1 MTYTLAYNLSEYS
14 NGLYLPSAYIVGL
27 DAAKTLTYIKKK
39 ATEENISEFNLPLSK
54 SIKKLLDIVVL
65 LSAKNLEK
73 KYNANPKKVIP
84 LTTLLTDAT
93 FSAKISDF
101 INRNLGEFLQIVM
114 QEQYPICVDIENKA
128 VANLAQLTLNPTLL
142 QPKIYFEQT
151 PEGLIYR
158 LHIQE
163 NNMTWLIQKK
173 PCLLVC
179 NDPAWIVRDNQLS
192 QIEGINSA
200 RLKPF
205 FTKDE
210 VVIPQKNLVDYCK
223 KIILPL
229 VEKLDFEHEG
239 FEIIPHNTIINAE
252 LSLFHNFLNP
262 SFGLSLRFDYGK
274 MTFPWKDSRQQKSF
288 LDIND
293 KAQVIIHHVKRQL
306 ENEVIYVEKL
316 QKIGLINQESN
327 YFSLAE
333 KPITSAENMINW
345 LILHQSTLEQE
356 GFTIAEPVLD
366 NKPIALLRPSLNHL
380 TTAQDNDW
388 FDLKIEVVVGT
399 FKIPFGQLVPNIREQ
414 NPYFLLP
421 DSTYFIIPT
430 EWMEKYQ
437 GIAQFGK
444 VQNQSIKI
452 ARNQAPAL
460 LEGTFLTGIENNPK
474 EDIKWT
480 PPQYLKA
487 ELRPYQVKGVQWLL
501 SHYHNN
507 LGACLADDMGLGK
520 TLQTIAMLL
529 YAREH
534 KKSDT
539 LMSLGTQTDIFNT
552 IEKED
557 IFQALQALIVLPAS
571 LVFNWESELKKFA
584 PSIRQYIHIGP
595 KRHKDMR
602 LIQRFDVVLTTYQ
615 TVAKDVALLE
625 KLEWEYIVLD
635 ESQYIKNKE
644 SDTFKAINQLKA
656 KHKMSLSGTPIENSL
671 ADLWAQMQF
680 INPGLLGSYA
690 FFDRSFLK
698 PIEKEHNEAQKEQL
712 RKLVKPYLLRRTKEE
727 VAKDLPPVIRQIVYS
742 EMGDEQR
749 KVYDKEKSA
758 IRNLLLGVELS
769 GKTTFEYQNIV
780 VQSLTLLRQLAIHP
794 QLVMPE
800 YRGGSAKFDDALA
813 KWYEAQSANHKMLI
827 FSFFVKNL
835 VLYQQHFD
843 TQHHPYALLTGDTS
857 LQDRKQEIL
866 DFQQDEN
873 IQTFLISLKAGGIGL
888 NLTAADYVFLLDP
901 WWNPAVEEQAIARA
915 HRIGQDKT
923 VVVLKFI
930 TKDTI
935 EEKIMQLQER
945 KKQLVADIIDVA
957 SQPNLTREDLAFLLG

>member
-1 MTYTLAYNLSEYS
+1 MTYTIAYNLSEFS
-14 NGLYLPSAYIVGL
+14 NSLYLPSAFIVGL
-27 DAAKTLTYIKKK
+27 DGAKSLTYIKKK
-39 ATEENISEFNLPLSK
+39 ATEENLSEFNIPLST
-54 SIKKLLDIVVL
+54 SVKKLLDIVVL
-65 LSAKNLEK
+65 LSPKSLEK
-73 KYNANPKKVIP
+73 KYNGHSKKIVP
-84 LTTLLTDAT
+84 LTALLADAPVLG
-93 FSAKISDF
+93 KISDF
-101 INRNLGEFLQIVM
+101 INRNLGDFLQTIM
-114 QEQYPICVDIENKA
+114 QEQFPICLDIENRV
-128 VANLAQLTLNPTLL
+128 VANLAQLTLNPTVL

-151 PEGLIYR
+151 PEGLMYR

-163 NNMTWLIQKK
+163 NSTTWLIQTQ

-179 NDPAWIVRDNQLS
+179 NDPAWIVRDNQLYH
-192 QIEGINSA
+192 IEGINSA

-210 VVIPQKNLVDYCK
+210 SFIPQKNLVEYFNK
-223 KIILPL
+223 VILPL
-229 VEKLDFEHEG
+229 VEKLDFEHKG
-239 FEIIPHNTIINAE
+239 FDIIPHNTIFKAE
-252 LSLFHNFLNP
+252 LSLFHNFLNA

-274 MTFPWKDSRQQKSF
+274 MSFSWKESKQQKSF

-293 KAQVIIHHVKRQL
+293 KAQLVIHHVKRQR
-306 ENEVIYVEKL
+306 ENEAIFIEKL
-316 QKIGLINQESN
+316 EKLGLINQESN
-327 YFSLAE
+327 YFSLIE
-333 KPITSAENMINW
+333 KPVTAAEDLINW
-345 LILHQSTLEQE
+345 LILHQNTLENE
-356 GFTIAEPVLD
+356 GFTIVTPVLD

-380 TTAQDNDW
+380 TTTQENDW
-388 FDLKIEVVVGT
+388 FDLKIEVVVGS
-399 FKIPFGQLVPNIREQ
+399 FKIPFGQLVPHIRAQ

-421 DSTYFIIPT
+421 DNTYFIIPT

-437 GIAQFGK
+437 PIAQFGK

-452 ARNQAPAL
+452 ARSQAPAL
-460 LEGTFLTGIENNPK
+460 LEGTFLTGIETMPK
-474 EDIKWT
+474 EDIVWT

-487 ELRPYQVKGVQWLL
+487 NLRPYQVEGVQWLL

-539 LMSLGTQTDIFNT
+539 ALSLGMQTDIFNT
-552 IEKED
+552 LEKED
-557 IFQALQALIVLPAS
+557 IFQPLQALIVLPAS

-584 PSIRQYIHIGP
+584 PSIRQYIHIGA

-602 LIQRFDVVLTTYQ
+602 LIQRNDVVLTTYQ
-615 TVAKDVALLE
+615 TVVKDLELLE

-644 SDTFKAINQLKA
+644 SDTFKAVNQLKA
-656 KHKMSLSGTPIENSL
+656 RHKMSLSGTPIENSL

-698 PIEKEHNEAQKEQL
+698 PIEKEQNETQKEQL

-727 VAKDLPPVIRQIVYS
+727 VAKDLPPTIRQTVYS
-742 EMGDEQR
+742 DMGDEQR

-758 IRNLLLGVELS
+758 IRNLLLGVELK

-780 VQSLTLLRQLAIHP
+780 VQSLTRLRQLAIHP

-800 YRGGSAKFDDALA
+800 YKGGSAKFDDALA
-813 KWYEAQSANHKMLI
+813 KWHEAQSAHHKMLI

-835 VLYQQHFD
+835 DLYKQHFD
-843 TQHHPYALLTGDTS
+843 TQKHPYALLTGDTS
-857 LQDRKQEIL
+857 LQDRQQEIQ
-866 DFQQDEN
+866 DFQQKDN

-915 HRIGQDKT
+915 HRIGQDKI

-935 EEKIMQLQER
+935 EEKILQLQER
-945 KKQLVADIIDVA
+945 KKQLVADIIDGA
-957 SQPNLTREDLAFLLG
+957 TQPHFSKEDLAFLLG